1 MENHAMSG
9 CSFGKGYAGCKLGE
23 AAADA
28 FTKMAE
34 MMVGSWDSMM
44 KEFLTSW
51 LNVGLLV
58 DLEAGSIQWLTAQ
71 LQVISIFLTI
81 LGIMFAAIW
90 TMIHYRGDKAIKL
103 AQTMAKVVVV
113 TTLGAAAVQVI
124 IAGGDAFST
133 WILDSAGI
141 TTDARQI
148 PLTIAAANP
157 GIAILGGIFGIIA
170 TIIQWGIMLVRSALL
185 PLLIGVWPVA
195 AAASMI
201 GGADQAFS
209 KITNWIIAFALY
221 KPVAAIIYA
230 YAWKTKSG
238 DEGLGGV
245 INGLVLIALAVVAL
259 PAMMRLIAPGTSA
272 LGGASGGGMALA
284 GGAAL
289 VGAGVAAGAAVLSG
303 GGTAAAGAA
312 GGAAK
317 MAGGAG
323 AAGSVGT
330 AGGSSI
336 TAGGAGAA
344 GAGGGADPTGGGS
357 GGGGTGGSGSG
368 PGGGAGASG
377 SSADTASGALG
388 GDADGG
394 DPASGGTAGDTMGA
408 EEAGQGSAPGN
419 GAASGTVGGQTA
431 GGPTA
436 PAGPSA
442 QPGSADGPAGADTSA
457 TGTSEPSSQGG
468 TAGSAAGTSAPTGS
482 SEASAPVAGSNNA
495 SPKTRQAT
503 NAAAQSM
510 TQAVADGAK
519 DADGKDVIGE

>member
-1 MENHAMSG
+1 MSE
-9 CSFGKGYAGCKLGE
+9 CSFGKGYATCKLGE

-28 FTKMAE
+28 LVKMAE
-34 MMVGSWDSMM
+34 AMVGGWDSMM

-71 LQVISIFLTI
+71 LQVISIFLTV

-124 IAGGDAFST
+124 IVGGDAFST

-148 PLTIAAANP
+148 PLTIAASNP
-157 GIAILGGIFGIIA
+157 AIAILGGIFGIIA
-170 TIIQWGIMLVRSALL
+170 TIIQWGIMLVRSAIL

-201 GGADQAFS
+201 GGADQAFT

-238 DEGLGGV
+238 DDGIGGV

-259 PAMMRLIAPGTSA
+259 PAMMRLLAPGTSA

-303 GGTAAAGAA
+303 GGTAAAGTA
-312 GGAAK
+312 GSAAK
-317 MAGGAG
+317 MAGGAS
-323 AAGSVGT
+323 AA
-330 AGGSSI
+330 SS
-336 TAGGAGAA
+336 T
-344 GAGGGADPTGGGS
+344 
-357 GGGGTGGSGSG
+357 
-368 PGGGAGASG
+368 
-377 SSADTASGALG
+377 
-388 GDADGG
+388 
-394 DPASGGTAGDTMGA
+394 
-408 EEAGQGSAPGN
+408 GSAPGSAST
-419 GAASGTVGGQTA
+419 AAGSPGIPGGDSAGGSPAPADDSAGGSPTPSDDSA
-431 GGPTA
+431 GGPPTPADDSAGGLPA
-436 PAGPSA
+436 PTGA
-442 QPGSADGPAGADTSA
+442 QADADGNAESPAGADTSA
-457 TGTSEPSSQGG
+457 TGTNETPSSES
-468 TAGSAAGTSAPTGS
+468 ADEGSADGTSSPTG
-482 SEASAPVAGSNNA
+482 APDTATPSADSQNT
-495 SPKTRQAT
+495 SPKAGQAK

>member
-1 MENHAMSG
+1 MSE
-9 CSFGKGYAGCKLGE
+9 CSVGKGFVQCKLGE
-23 AAADA
+23 AAENALI
-28 FTKMAE
+28 KMAE
-34 MMVGSWDSMM
+34 AMVGGWDSMM

-71 LQVISIFLTI
+71 LQVISIFLTV

-124 IAGGDAFST
+124 IVGGDAFST

-157 GIAILGGIFGIIA
+157 AIAILGGIFGIIA
-170 TIIQWGIMLVRSALL
+170 TIIQWGIMLVRSAIL

-238 DEGLGGV
+238 DDGIGGV

-272 LGGASGGGMALA
+272 LGGASGGGMAMA

-289 VGAGVAAGAAVLSG
+289 LGAGVAAGAAVLSG
-303 GGTAAAGAA
+303 GGTAAASAA

-323 AAGSVGT
+323 AASSAGSAAGAAGT
-330 AGGSSI
+330 AAGSSG
-336 TAGGAGAA
+336 TAGGAGA
-344 GAGGGADPTGGGS
+344 AGGGADPTGGGS
-357 GGGGTGGSGSG
+357 GSGGTGGGGTGGSGA
-368 PGGGAGASG
+368 AGG
-377 SSADTASGALG
+377 SSDAASGALG
-388 GDADGG
+388 GDAEGG
-394 DPASGGTAGDTMGA
+394 DSGSGGSAGEAMGTEGA
-408 EEAGQGSAPGN
+408 DQGSEAGSAQGA
-419 GAASGTVGGQTA
+419 GAASGAVGTDSD

-436 PAGPSA
+436 PAGATGNTDS
-442 QPGSADGPAGADTSA
+442 PAGADTSG
-457 TGTSEPSSQGG
+457 TGTNETPSSESG
-468 TAGSAAGTSAPTGS
+468 TAGSAPGTSSPTG
-482 SEASAPVAGSNNA
+482 APDAATPGAGSKNT
-495 SPKTRQAT
+495 SPKAGQAK